1 VRWSTHIRSES
12 RYSDSAALK
21 SLIITFSVCIKDN
34 VNNRGVLRVD
44 GDLDSFRQQGQI
56 PRLHESVEVRNRPV
70 WGEQQ
75 TNRTAIVLFKN
86 HPIPPFFSY
95 FFLLNLTHATDGPSA
110 DYTPRLLDLLKARHL
125 KATFFLIGQNVQA
138 HPELVRRIIAEGHE
152 VGNHTWDH
160 PQLSKLSDE
169 RATDEI
175 EKTQAAIR
183 AACGVT
189 PVLLR
194 PPYGALN
201 KPEHV
206 WIPERLKLNVIYWSV
221 DTIDWKHP
229 GASTITQRVLAGAR
243 PGAIILQHDIHGQTI
258 DAMAAALDGLIAKGY
273 HLVTIS
279 QLIAMESPEGAP
291 TPSPHV
297 TTEAQSVGPQRD
309 SGL

>member
-1 VRWSTHIRSES
+1 MR
-12 RYSDSAALK
+12 
-21 SLIITFSVCIKDN
+21 
-34 VNNRGVLRVD
+34 
-44 GDLDSFRQQGQI
+44 
-56 PRLHESVEVRNRPV
+56 
-70 WGEQQ
+70 
-75 TNRTAIVLFKN
+75 
-86 HPIPPFFSY
+86 Y
-95 FFLLNLTHATDGPSA
+95 FFFLCLALLCASNCSQAQNQSEPPPSGSNVAVPTYGIYTHGRIQGPYLAMTFDDGPSA
-110 DYTPRLLDLLKARHL
+110 EYTPRLLDLLKARHL

-138 HPELVRRIIAEGHE
+138 HPELVRRIVAEGHE

-175 EKTQAAIR
+175 EKTQDAIHT
-183 AACGVT
+183 ACGVT

-206 WIPERLKLNVIYWSV
+206 WIPQRLKLNVIYWSV
-221 DTIDWKHP
+221 DTLDWKHP
-229 GASTITQRVLAGAR
+229 GAATITQRVLAGAR

-273 HLVTIS
+273 HLVTVS
-279 QLIAMESPEGAP
+279 QLIAMESPEISP
-291 TPSPHV
+291 TPPPHV
-297 TTEAQSVGPQRD
+297 ISGSQSVAPQRD

>member
-1 VRWSTHIRSES
+1 MR
-12 RYSDSAALK
+12 
-21 SLIITFSVCIKDN
+21 
-34 VNNRGVLRVD
+34 
-44 GDLDSFRQQGQI
+44 
-56 PRLHESVEVRNRPV
+56 
-70 WGEQQ
+70 
-75 TNRTAIVLFKN
+75 
-86 HPIPPFFSY
+86 Y
-95 FFLLNLTHATDGPSA
+95 FFFLCVALFCASERSQAQNPSEPSPRGPDVAAPTYGIYTHARIQGPYLAMTFDDGPSA
-110 DYTPRLLDLLKARHL
+110 EYTPRLLDLLKARHL

-175 EKTQAAIR
+175 EKTQDAIR
-183 AACGVT
+183 TACGVT

-206 WIPERLKLNVIYWSV
+206 WIPQRLKLNVIYWSV
-221 DTIDWKHP
+221 DTLDWKHP
-229 GASTITQRVLAGAR
+229 GAATITQRVLAGAR

-273 HLVTIS
+273 HLVTVS
-279 QLIAMESPEGAP
+279 QLIAMESPEISP

-297 TTEAQSVGPQRD
+297 ISGPQSVAPQRD